1 MKLFLI
7 SNKSFHR
14 GYDTYGSAVVAAE
27 TEDAAKLTHP
37 GSNGSDYEWDGSN
50 WIWDK
55 KWIENHSWTNPE
67 NVIVEYIGETHL
79 PADVICASFNRA

>member
-7 SNKSFHR
+7 SS
-14 GYDTYGSAVVAAE
+14 DTSNYYLYAVVAAE

-37 GSNGSDYEWDGSN
+37 GSNESDHEWDGSN

-55 KWIENHSWTNPE
+55 KWIENYSWTNPE
-67 NVIVEYIGETHL
+67 NVTVEYIGETHL
-79 PADVICASFNRA
+79 PAGVICASFNAG